1 MPAITEEVVKEEKS
15 KVIKNES
22 ENTSKKGKKQNTR
35 TVASRPI
42 FKQKLTVQSLQGQKI
57 VRKSFEYVERSLF
70 RLGVILRIIG
80 EQDEIDSVN
89 EIINKFQVEV
99 KEGFQS
105 DDAKLTAL
113 LNGFGIGDGGTV
125 DEDALCEFTAPA
137 TYSIEVSSPQLSKF
151 ISLLA
156 DLDKIIQKTDTL
168 WLMGHFNDKQRMVA
182 NYESE
187 RRLFRFA
194 GKIIGMERR
203 ARFAAYAKG
212 KKQDVE
218 AEAPQA
224 EQEEAEKHIKEVEKE
239 GAGGKSK
246 KITKAMAEELGDEK
260 DTEKKEV
267 A

>member
-1 MPAITEEVVKEEKS
+1 MPAIVEEVVKEEKAD
-15 KVIKNES
+15 VIKNET
-22 ENTSKKGKKQNTR
+22 ENSVGKGKKQKTR
-35 TVASRPI
+35 LVASRPI
-42 FKQKLTVQSLQGQKI
+42 FKQKMTVQSLQGQKI

-89 EIINKFQVEV
+89 EILNKYQIEV

-105 DDAKLTAL
+105 DDEKLTAL

-137 TYSIEVSSPQLSKF
+137 TYTIEVSSPQLSKF

-212 KKQDVE
+212 KQQDVE
-218 AEAPQA
+218 AEAPKSEQEAA
-224 EQEEAEKHIKEVEKE
+224 EQHIKEVEKE
-239 GAGGKSK
+239 GSKGKSEN
-246 KITKAMAEELGDEK
+246 ITEAMAEELAEEK
-260 DTEKKEV
+260 VIDSKAV